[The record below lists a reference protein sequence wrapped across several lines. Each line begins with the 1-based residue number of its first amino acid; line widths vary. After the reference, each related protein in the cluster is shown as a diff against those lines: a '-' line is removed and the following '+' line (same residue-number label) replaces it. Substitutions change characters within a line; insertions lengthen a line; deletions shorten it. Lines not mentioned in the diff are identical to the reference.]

1 MNASTAREYVLDR
14 ALAVDH
20 DQFEILCKM
29 LVERAEQ
36 TRDLELTPFRGDGGI
51 DVHAVVDRD
60 LFHARLGIQVKQYSP
75 GNTVGARS
83 VRSFKGALADQNYHV
98 GTFIATSSFTSGA
111 KESARRDD
119 IRLIDGERL
128 AEIMVEGEVG
138 VERTADG
145 TYDPDGDF
153 WAVFDGPERTDAV
166 PSLEVPQA
174 DDFDTLRLV
183 LRAIDA
189 GRDHKPDVAEY
200 VQAERGDSF
209 DPRQA
214 DYYGMAAWLLGFA
227 HKEQRVEV
235 DGREVRRWGLTR
247 NGEAYL
253 THLDR
258 GDDDAARQLL
268 HDAVRDVEIVRR
280 VYDRLREAGTL
291 RREEITATLARET
304 ELSESTTARRA
315 LSIGRWLSELPE
327 IRTDG
332 TGPSQ
337 TFEYVRGDL
346 SDF

>member
-14 ALAVDH
+14 ALAVDPEG
-20 DQFEILCKM
+20 FEILCKM
-29 LVERAEQ
+29 LVERAER
-36 TRDLELTPFRGDGGI
+36 TRDLELTPFRADGGI

-60 LFHARLGIQVKQYSP
+60 LFHARLGIQAKQYAP
-75 GNTVGARS
+75 GNPVGAGS
-83 VRSFKGALADQNYHV
+83 VRSFKGALTDGNYHL
-98 GTFIATSSFTSGA
+98 GTIVTTSSFTSGA
-111 KESARRDD
+111 EESAELDHV
-119 IRLIDGERL
+119 RLIDGEQL
-128 AEIMVEGEVG
+128 AEIMVDSEIGV
-138 VERTADG
+138 VERETKTYEAD
-145 TYDPDGDF
+145 DAF
-153 WAVFDGPERTDAV
+153 WAVFDGPERTAVV

-183 LRAIDA
+183 LQAIDA
-189 GRDHKPDVAEY
+189 GRDRKPDIAGY
-200 VQAERGDSF
+200 VEAERGDTF

-227 HKEQRVEV
+227 HKEQRVEF

-258 GDDDAARQLL
+258 GDDDAARRLL
-268 HDAVRDVEIVRR
+268 HDAIRDVEVVGR
-280 VYDRLREAGTL
+280 VYDRLREEGTL
-291 RREEITATLARET
+291 RRRDIAGTLDRET
-304 ELSESTTARRA
+304 KLGGSTTARRA
-315 LSIGRWLSELPE
+315 LSVGRWLDQLPE

-332 TGPSQ
+332 SGPSQ